1 MEIALNEKQEE
12 ALRQLAR
19 KQGRTVEEV
28 VAALIAAALLRL
40 EAVTGELVP

>member
-1 MEIALNEKQEE
+1 MHIALNEEQEA
-12 ALRQLAR
+12 ALKELAR